1 MSDKYNNKQESEK
14 EQPPIDLIGN
24 TQGYL
29 QWQPLNLDKLIPK
42 PGTNTQEIRFKREV
56 NKQLKRLHEL
66 EELAANLMP
75 DKMKRERQL
84 LEQMDEETKQEMLE
98 LDEFAQEKEK
108 IKNKMEKRK

>member
-1 MSDKYNNKQESEK
+1 MKENLSALLIVKQANWYKSDKFNNKQESEK
-14 EQPPIDLIGN
+14 EQPPIDLIRN

-29 QWQPLNLDKLIPK
+29 QRQPLNLEKLIPK

-75 DKMKRERQL
+75 DKIKREWQQL
-84 LEQMDEETKQEMLE
+84 E
-98 LDEFAQEKEK
+98 
-108 IKNKMEKRK
+108 